1 MKRIKMLLYGEPG
14 VGKSVFALKAP
25 KPFYVCTDGN
35 YEWLDEFGADPNAH
49 KNVSSWAEMKN
60 VLESNFDGYETVV
73 VDLLED
79 GFKWCEQEYCV
90 RNKIE
95 HVSDVGYGKAYDATR
110 NEFFIAISKLLSM
123 DKHVILICHGITFT
137 KKDRRGV
144 EHTCYAPS
152 TRIPDKVLDMI
163 EGRVRYCLRCYTAAE
178 EEPDGKI
185 TKKRFLSLV
194 PKENE
199 FGIIRGVD
207 ENSIPHDIPLD
218 FDEFAKAI
226 KLNLDI
232 PEPVTA
238 KKTGVTT
245 AAKAKIAE
253 MPVEYVDELET
264 KPEETSAL
272 ETAAPL
278 DMKAKLA
285 ALKAKK
291 NATQISAAEPAPA
304 QIAEE
309 AAVEAQAET
318 EAQTISLPEVQSIVE
333 NIEVKVSEDAP
344 FTGSEDTSTSA
355 AVESTPVPTND
366 KLAAIKAKLAAMKAS
381 K

>member
-25 KPFYVCTDGN
+25 KPFFVCTDGN

-49 KNVSSWAEMKN
+49 KNVSSWADMKD
-60 VLESNFDGYETVV
+60 VLESDFDGYETVV

-95 HVSDVGYGKAYDATR
+95 HVSDVVYGKAYDATR
-110 NEFFIAISKLLSM
+110 NEFFITISKLLSI

-137 KKDRRGV
+137 TKDRRGV
-144 EHTCYAPS
+144 EHTRYAPS
-152 TRIPDKVLDMI
+152 SRIPDKVLDMI

-207 ENSIPHDIPLD
+207 ENVIPHDIPLD
-218 FDEFAKAI
+218 FDEFARAI

-232 PEPVTA
+232 PAPA
-238 KKTGVTT
+238 KTSAPAQTKQKP
-245 AAKAKIAE
+245 AKAEPAPAPAPAE
-253 MPVEYVDELET
+253 ET
-264 KPEETSAL
+264 KPEETSAP

-278 DMKAKLA
+278 DIKAKLA

-291 NATQISAAEPAPA
+291 ANLDNATQAAPVAEPQPAPK
-304 QIAEE
+304 Q
-309 AAVEAQAET
+309 ET
-318 EAQTISLPEVQSIVE
+318 PVATSDVTTQPDV
-333 NIEVKVSEDAP
+333 EVKVSEDAP
-344 FTGSEDTSTSA
+344 YEDNNIPQTPA
-355 AVESTPVPTND
+355 AELAQETVTVQPDD
-366 KLAAIKAKLAAMKAS
+366 KLAAIKAKLAAMKA
-381 K
+381 KK

>member
-25 KPFYVCTDGN
+25 KPFFVCTDGN

-49 KNVSSWAEMKN
+49 KNISSWADMKD
-60 VLESNFDGYETVV
+60 VLESDFDGYETVV

-110 NEFFIAISKLLSM
+110 NEFFITISKLLSM

-137 KKDRRGV
+137 TKDRRGV
-144 EHTCYAPS
+144 EHTRYAPS
-152 TRIPDKVLDMI
+152 SRIPDKVLDMI

-207 ENSIPHDIPLD
+207 ENAIPHDIPLD
-218 FDEFAKAI
+218 FDEFARAI

-232 PEPVTA
+232 PAPTKTSAPAQA
-238 KKTGVTT
+238 KQKP
-245 AAKAKIAE
+245 AKAEPAPTPA
-253 MPVEYVDELET
+253 PVEET
-264 KPEETSAL
+264 KPEETSAP

-291 NATQISAAEPAPA
+291 ANLDNATQTAPVAEPQPAPK
-304 QIAEE
+304 Q
-309 AAVEAQAET
+309 ET
-318 EAQTISLPEVQSIVE
+318 PVATGDVTTQPDV
-333 NIEVKVSEDAP
+333 EVKVSENAP
-344 FTGSEDTSTSA
+344 YEDNNIPQTPA
-355 AVESTPVPTND
+355 AEPAQETVTVQPDD
-366 KLAAIKAKLAAMKAS
+366 KLAAIKAKLAAMKA
-381 K
+381 KK

>member
-25 KPFYVCTDGN
+25 KPFFVCTDGN

-49 KNVSSWAEMKN
+49 KNVSSWADMKD
-60 VLESNFDGYETVV
+60 VLESDFDGYETVV

-110 NEFFIAISKLLSM
+110 NEFFITISKLLSM

-137 KKDRRGV
+137 TKDRRGV
-144 EHTCYAPS
+144 EHTRYAPS
-152 TRIPDKVLDMI
+152 SRIPDKVLDMI

-207 ENSIPHDIPLD
+207 ENVIPHDIPLD
-218 FDEFAKAI
+218 FDEFARAI

-232 PEPVTA
+232 PAPA
-238 KKTGVTT
+238 KTSAPAQTKQKP
-245 AAKAKIAE
+245 AKAEPAPAPAPAE
-253 MPVEYVDELET
+253 ET
-264 KPEETSAL
+264 KPEETSAP
-272 ETAAPL
+272 ETAASL

-291 NATQISAAEPAPA
+291 ANLDNATQAAPVAEPQPAPK
-304 QIAEE
+304 Q
-309 AAVEAQAET
+309 ET
-318 EAQTISLPEVQSIVE
+318 PVATGDVTTQPDV
-333 NIEVKVSEDAP
+333 EVKVSENAP
-344 FTGSEDTSTSA
+344 YEDNNIPQTPAAESA
-355 AVESTPVPTND
+355 QETVTVQPDD
-366 KLAAIKAKLAAMKAS
+366 KLAAIKAKLAAMKA
-381 K
+381 KK

>member
-25 KPFYVCTDGN
+25 KPFFVCTDGN

-49 KNVSSWAEMKN
+49 KNVSSWADMKD
-60 VLESNFDGYETVV
+60 VLESDFDGYETVV

-79 GFKWCEQEYCV
+79 GFKWCEQEYCI

-110 NEFFIAISKLLSM
+110 NEFFITISKLLAS

-137 KKDRRGV
+137 TKDRRGV
-144 EHTCYAPS
+144 EHTRYAPS
-152 TRIPDKVLDMI
+152 SRIPDKVLDMI

-207 ENSIPHDIPLD
+207 ENTIPHDIPLD
-218 FDEFAKAI
+218 FDEFARAI

-232 PEPVTA
+232 PAPA
-238 KKTGVTT
+238 KTSAPAQTKQKP
-245 AAKAKIAE
+245 AKAEPAPAPAPAE
-253 MPVEYVDELET
+253 ET
-264 KPEETSAL
+264 KPEETSAP

-291 NATQISAAEPAPA
+291 ANLDNTTQEAPVAEPQPAPK
-304 QIAEE
+304 Q
-309 AAVEAQAET
+309 ET
-318 EAQTISLPEVQSIVE
+318 PVATGDVTTLPDV
-333 NIEVKVSEDAP
+333 EVKVSEDAP
-344 FTGSEDTSTSA
+344 YEDNNIPQTPA
-355 AVESTPVPTND
+355 AEPVQETVTVQPDD
-366 KLAAIKAKLAAMKAS
+366 KLAAIKAKLAAMKA
-381 K
+381 KK

>member
-25 KPFYVCTDGN
+25 KPFFVCTDGN

-49 KNVSSWAEMKN
+49 KNVSSWADMKD
-60 VLESNFDGYETVV
+60 VLESDFDGYETVV

-110 NEFFIAISKLLSM
+110 NEFFITISKLLSM

-137 KKDRRGV
+137 TKDRRGV

-152 TRIPDKVLDMI
+152 SRIPDKVLDMI

-207 ENSIPHDIPLD
+207 ENVIPHDIPLD
-218 FDEFAKAI
+218 FDEFARAI

-232 PEPVTA
+232 PAPA
-238 KKTGVTT
+238 KTSAPAQTKQKP
-245 AAKAKIAE
+245 AKAEPAPAPAPAE
-253 MPVEYVDELET
+253 ET
-264 KPEETSAL
+264 KPEETSAP
-272 ETAAPL
+272 ETAASL

-291 NATQISAAEPAPA
+291 ANLDNATQAAPVAEPQPAPK
-304 QIAEE
+304 Q
-309 AAVEAQAET
+309 ET
-318 EAQTISLPEVQSIVE
+318 PVATGDVTTQPDV
-333 NIEVKVSEDAP
+333 EVKVSENAP
-344 FTGSEDTSTSA
+344 YEDNNIPQTPAAESA
-355 AVESTPVPTND
+355 QETVTVQPDD
-366 KLAAIKAKLAAMKAS
+366 KLAAIKAKLAAMKA
-381 K
+381 KK

>member
-25 KPFYVCTDGN
+25 KPFFVCTDGN

-49 KNVSSWAEMKN
+49 KNVSSWADMKD
-60 VLESNFDGYETVV
+60 VLESDFDGYETVV

-79 GFKWCEQEYCV
+79 AFKWCEQEYCV

-137 KKDRRGV
+137 TKDRRGV
-144 EHTCYAPS
+144 EHTRYAPS
-152 TRIPDKVLDMI
+152 SRIPDKVLDMI

-178 EEPDGKI
+178 EEPNGKI

-207 ENSIPHDIPLD
+207 ENTIPHDIPLD
-218 FDEFAKAI
+218 FDEFARAI

-232 PEPVTA
+232 PAPTKTSAPAQAKQKPPKAEPA
-238 KKTGVTT
+238 P
-245 AAKAKIAE
+245 APAPAE
-253 MPVEYVDELET
+253 ET
-264 KPEETSAL
+264 KPEETSTL

-291 NATQISAAEPAPA
+291 ANLDNATQAAPVAEPQPAPK
-304 QIAEE
+304 Q
-309 AAVEAQAET
+309 ET
-318 EAQTISLPEVQSIVE
+318 PVATGDVTTQPDV
-333 NIEVKVSEDAP
+333 EVKVSEDAP
-344 FTGSEDTSTSA
+344 YEDNNIPQTPA
-355 AVESTPVPTND
+355 AEPAQETVTVQPDD
-366 KLAAIKAKLAAMKAS
+366 KLAAIKAKLAAMKA
-381 K
+381 KK

>member
-25 KPFYVCTDGN
+25 KPFFVCTDGN

-49 KNVSSWAEMKN
+49 KNVSSWADIKD
-60 VLESNFDGYETVV
+60 VLESDFDGYETVV

-79 GFKWCEQEYCV
+79 AFKWCEQEYCV

-137 KKDRRGV
+137 TKDRRGV
-144 EHTCYAPS
+144 EHTRYAPS
-152 TRIPDKVLDMI
+152 SRIPDKVLDMI

-207 ENSIPHDIPLD
+207 ENAIPHDIPLD
-218 FDEFAKAI
+218 FDEFARAI

-232 PEPVTA
+232 PAPTKTSAPAQAKQKPPKAEPA
-238 KKTGVTT
+238 P
-245 AAKAKIAE
+245 APAPAE
-253 MPVEYVDELET
+253 ET
-264 KPEETSAL
+264 KPEETSAP

-291 NATQISAAEPAPA
+291 ANLDNTTQAAPVAEPQPAPK
-304 QIAEE
+304 Q
-309 AAVEAQAET
+309 ET
-318 EAQTISLPEVQSIVE
+318 PVATGDVTTQPDV
-333 NIEVKVSEDAP
+333 EVKVSEDAP
-344 FTGSEDTSTSA
+344 YEDNNIPQTPA
-355 AVESTPVPTND
+355 AEPAQETVTVQPDD
-366 KLAAIKAKLAAMKAS
+366 KLAAIKAKLAAMKA
-381 K
+381 KK

>member
-25 KPFYVCTDGN
+25 KPFFVCTDGN

-49 KNVSSWAEMKN
+49 KNVLSWADMKD
-60 VLESNFDGYETVV
+60 VLESDFDGYETVV

-79 GFKWCEQEYCV
+79 AFKWCEQEYCV

-137 KKDRRGV
+137 TKDRRGV
-144 EHTCYAPS
+144 EHTRYAPS
-152 TRIPDKVLDMI
+152 SRIPDKVLDMI

-207 ENSIPHDIPLD
+207 ENAIPHDIPLD
-218 FDEFAKAI
+218 FDEFARAI

-232 PEPVTA
+232 PAPTKTSAPAQAKQKPPKAEPA
-238 KKTGVTT
+238 P
-245 AAKAKIAE
+245 APAPAE
-253 MPVEYVDELET
+253 ET
-264 KPEETSAL
+264 KPEETSAP

-291 NATQISAAEPAPA
+291 ANLDNTTQAAPITEPLFTSKQETPVATDDVTTQPD
-304 QIAEE
+304 
-309 AAVEAQAET
+309 V
-318 EAQTISLPEVQSIVE
+318 
-333 NIEVKVSEDAP
+333 EVKVSENAP
-344 FTGSEDTSTSA
+344 YEDNNIPQTPA
-355 AVESTPVPTND
+355 AEPAQETVTVQPDD
-366 KLAAIKAKLAAMKAS
+366 KLAAIKAKLAAMKA
-381 K
+381 KK

>member
-25 KPFYVCTDGN
+25 KPFFVCTDGN

-49 KNVSSWAEMKN
+49 KNVSSWADMKD
-60 VLESNFDGYETVV
+60 VLESDFDGYETVV

-110 NEFFIAISKLLSM
+110 NEFFITISKLLSM

-137 KKDRRGV
+137 TKDRRGV
-144 EHTCYAPS
+144 EHTRYAPS
-152 TRIPDKVLDMI
+152 SRIPDKVLDMI

-207 ENSIPHDIPLD
+207 ENAIPHDIPLD
-218 FDEFAKAI
+218 FDEFARAI

-232 PEPVTA
+232 PAPA
-238 KKTGVTT
+238 KTSAPAQTKQKP
-245 AAKAKIAE
+245 AKAEPTSAPAPAE
-253 MPVEYVDELET
+253 ET
-264 KPEETSAL
+264 KPEETSAP

-291 NATQISAAEPAPA
+291 ANLDNTTQEAPVAEPQPAPK
-304 QIAEE
+304 Q
-309 AAVEAQAET
+309 ET
-318 EAQTISLPEVQSIVE
+318 PVATGDVTTLPDV
-333 NIEVKVSEDAP
+333 EVKVSEDAP
-344 FTGSEDTSTSA
+344 YEDNNIPQTPA
-355 AVESTPVPTND
+355 AEPVQETVTVQPDD
-366 KLAAIKAKLAAMKAS
+366 KLAAIKAKLAAMKA
-381 K
+381 KK

>member
-25 KPFYVCTDGN
+25 KPFFVCTDGN

-49 KNVSSWAEMKN
+49 KNVSSWADMKD
-60 VLESNFDGYETVV
+60 VLESDFDGYETVV

-137 KKDRRGV
+137 TKDRRGV
-144 EHTCYAPS
+144 EHTRYAPS
-152 TRIPDKVLDMI
+152 SRIPDKVLDMI

-207 ENSIPHDIPLD
+207 ENTIPHDIPLD

-232 PEPVTA
+232 PAPVKTSEPIQ
-238 KKTGVTT
+238 
-245 AAKAKIAE
+245 AKAEHEPA
-253 MPVEYVDELET
+253 PTVVEET
-264 KPEETSAL
+264 KPEETSAP

-291 NATQISAAEPAPA
+291 ANLDNTQEAPVAEPQPA
-304 QIAEE
+304 QKH
-309 AAVEAQAET
+309 ET
-318 EAQTISLPEVQSIVE
+318 PVVTEDVTTLPDV
-333 NIEVKVSEDAP
+333 EVKVSEDAP
-344 FTGSEDTSTSA
+344 YEDNNIPQTSA
-355 AVESTPVPTND
+355 AESTQETVTVQPDD
-366 KLAAIKAKLAAMKAS
+366 KLAAIKAKLAAMKA
-381 K
+381 KK

>member
-25 KPFYVCTDGN
+25 KPFFVCTDGN

-49 KNVSSWAEMKN
+49 KNVSSWADMKD
-60 VLESNFDGYETVV
+60 VLESDFDGYETVV

-110 NEFFIAISKLLSM
+110 NEFFITISKLLSM

-137 KKDRRGV
+137 TKDRRGV
-144 EHTCYAPS
+144 EHTRYAPS
-152 TRIPDKVLDMI
+152 SRIPDKVLDMI

-207 ENSIPHDIPLD
+207 ENAIPHDIPLD

-253 MPVEYVDELET
+253 MPVEVEPQSPET
-264 KPEETSAL
+264 KPEEITTPAP

-291 NATQISAAEPAPA
+291 ASLENGSQPAPVAEPE
-304 QIAEE
+304 QKQEMS
-309 AAVEAQAET
+309 VT
-318 EAQTISLPEVQSIVE
+318 TGDVTTLSNV
-333 NIEVKVSEDAP
+333 EVKVSEDAP
-344 FTGSEDTSTSA
+344 YEDENIPQTPAAESA
-355 AVESTPVPTND
+355 QETVTVQPDD
-366 KLAAIKAKLAAMKAS
+366 KLAAIKAKLAAMKA
-381 K
+381 KK

>member
-25 KPFYVCTDGN
+25 KPFFVCTDGN

-49 KNVSSWAEMKN
+49 KNVSSWADMKD
-60 VLESNFDGYETVV
+60 VLESDFDGYETVV

-110 NEFFIAISKLLSM
+110 NEFFITISKLLSM

-137 KKDRRGV
+137 TKDRRGV
-144 EHTCYAPS
+144 EHTRYAPS
-152 TRIPDKVLDMI
+152 SRIPDKVLDMI

-207 ENSIPHDIPLD
+207 ENAIPHDIPLD
-218 FDEFAKAI
+218 FDEFARAI

-232 PEPVTA
+232 PAPTKTSAPAQA
-238 KKTGVTT
+238 KQKP
-245 AAKAKIAE
+245 AKAEPAPAPAPAE
-253 MPVEYVDELET
+253 ET
-264 KPEETSAL
+264 KPEETSAP

-285 ALKAKK
+285 ALKVKK
-291 NATQISAAEPAPA
+291 ANLDNATQVAPVAEPQPAPK
-304 QIAEE
+304 Q
-309 AAVEAQAET
+309 ET
-318 EAQTISLPEVQSIVE
+318 PVATGDVTTQPDV
-333 NIEVKVSEDAP
+333 EVKVSEDAP
-344 FTGSEDTSTSA
+344 YEDNNIPQTPA
-355 AVESTPVPTND
+355 AEPTQETVTVQPDD
-366 KLAAIKAKLAAMKAS
+366 KLAAIKAKLAAMKA
-381 K
+381 KK

>member
-25 KPFYVCTDGN
+25 KPFFVCTDGN

-49 KNVSSWAEMKN
+49 KNVSSWADIKD
-60 VLESNFDGYETVV
+60 VLESDFDGYETVV

-79 GFKWCEQEYCV
+79 AFKWCEQEYCV

-137 KKDRRGV
+137 TKDRRGV
-144 EHTCYAPS
+144 EHTRYAPS
-152 TRIPDKVLDMI
+152 SRIPDKVLDMI

-207 ENSIPHDIPLD
+207 ENAIPHDIPLD

-232 PEPVTA
+232 PAPTKTSAPAQAKQKPPKAEPA
-238 KKTGVTT
+238 P
-245 AAKAKIAE
+245 APAPAE
-253 MPVEYVDELET
+253 ET
-264 KPEETSAL
+264 KPEETSAP

-291 NATQISAAEPAPA
+291 ANLDNTTQAAPVAEPQPAPK
-304 QIAEE
+304 Q
-309 AAVEAQAET
+309 ET
-318 EAQTISLPEVQSIVE
+318 PVATGDVTTQPDV
-333 NIEVKVSEDAP
+333 EVKVSENAP
-344 FTGSEDTSTSA
+344 YEDNNIPQTPA
-355 AVESTPVPTND
+355 AEPAQEIVTVQPND
-366 KLAAIKAKLAAMKAS
+366 KLAAIKAKLAAMKA
-381 K
+381 KK

>member
-25 KPFYVCTDGN
+25 KPFFVCTDGN

-49 KNVSSWAEMKN
+49 KNVSSWADMKD

-110 NEFFIAISKLLSM
+110 NEFFITISKLLSM

-137 KKDRRGV
+137 TKDRRGV
-144 EHTCYAPS
+144 EHTRYAPS
-152 TRIPDKVLDMI
+152 SRIPDKVLDMI

-207 ENSIPHDIPLD
+207 ENAIPHDIPLD

-232 PEPVTA
+232 PAPTKTSAPAQA
-238 KKTGVTT
+238 KQKP
-245 AAKAKIAE
+245 AKAEPAPTPA
-253 MPVEYVDELET
+253 PVEET
-264 KPEETSAL
+264 KPEETSAP

-291 NATQISAAEPAPA
+291 ANLDNATQTAPVAEPQPAPK
-304 QIAEE
+304 Q
-309 AAVEAQAET
+309 ET
-318 EAQTISLPEVQSIVE
+318 PVATCDVTTQPDV
-333 NIEVKVSEDAP
+333 EVKVSEDAP
-344 FTGSEDTSTSA
+344 YEDNNIPQTPA
-355 AVESTPVPTND
+355 AEPAQETVTVQPDD
-366 KLAAIKAKLAAMKAS
+366 KLAAIKAKLAAMKA
-381 K
+381 KK

>member
-25 KPFYVCTDGN
+25 KPFFVCTDGN

-49 KNVSSWAEMKN
+49 KNVSSWADMKD
-60 VLESNFDGYETVV
+60 VLESDFDGYETVV

-110 NEFFIAISKLLSM
+110 NEFFITISKLLSM

-137 KKDRRGV
+137 TKDRRGV
-144 EHTCYAPS
+144 EHTRYAPS
-152 TRIPDKVLDMI
+152 SRIPDKVLDMI

-207 ENSIPHDIPLD
+207 ENVIPHDIPLD

-232 PEPVTA
+232 PVPA
-238 KKTGVTT
+238 KTSTPIQANQKP
-245 AAKAKIAE
+245 AKAEPAPTPA
-253 MPVEYVDELET
+253 PVEET
-264 KPEETSAL
+264 KPEETSAP
-272 ETAAPL
+272 ETAASL

-291 NATQISAAEPAPA
+291 ANLDNTTQEAPVAEPQPAPK
-304 QIAEE
+304 Q
-309 AAVEAQAET
+309 ET
-318 EAQTISLPEVQSIVE
+318 PVATGDVTTQPDV
-333 NIEVKVSEDAP
+333 EVKVSENAP
-344 FTGSEDTSTSA
+344 YEDNNIPQTPA
-355 AVESTPVPTND
+355 AEPAQETVTVQPDD
-366 KLAAIKAKLAAMKAS
+366 KLAAIKAKLAAMKA
-381 K
+381 KK

>member
-25 KPFYVCTDGN
+25 KPFFVCTDGN

-49 KNVSSWAEMKN
+49 KNVSSWADMKD
-60 VLESNFDGYETVV
+60 VLESDFDGYETVV

-110 NEFFIAISKLLSM
+110 NEFFITISKLLSM

-137 KKDRRGV
+137 TKDRRGV
-144 EHTCYAPS
+144 EHTRYAPS
-152 TRIPDKVLDMI
+152 SRIPDKVLDMI

-207 ENSIPHDIPLD
+207 ENVIPHDIPLD

-232 PEPVTA
+232 PAPTKTSAPAQAKQKPVKAEPAPTPA
-238 KKTGVTT
+238 
-245 AAKAKIAE
+245 
-253 MPVEYVDELET
+253 PVEET
-264 KPEETSAL
+264 KPEETSAP

-291 NATQISAAEPAPA
+291 ANLDNTTQVAPVAEPQSA
-304 QIAEE
+304 QK
-309 AAVEAQAET
+309 QET
-318 EAQTISLPEVQSIVE
+318 PVVTGDVTTQPDV
-333 NIEVKVSEDAP
+333 EVKVSEDAP
-344 FTGSEDTSTSA
+344 YEDNNIPQTSA
-355 AVESTPVPTND
+355 AEPAQETVTVQPDD
-366 KLAAIKAKLAAMKAS
+366 KLATIKAKLAAMKA
-381 K
+381 KK

>member
-25 KPFYVCTDGN
+25 KPFFVCTDGN

-49 KNVSSWAEMKN
+49 KNVSSWADMKDI
-60 VLESNFDGYETVV
+60 LESDFDGYETVV

-110 NEFFIAISKLLSM
+110 NEFFITISKLLSM
-123 DKHVILICHGITFT
+123 DKHIILICHGITFT
-137 KKDRRGV
+137 TKDRRGV
-144 EHTCYAPS
+144 EHTRYAPS
-152 TRIPDKVLDMI
+152 SRIPDKVLDMI

-207 ENSIPHDIPLD
+207 ENAIPHDIPLD

-232 PEPVTA
+232 PTPT
-238 KKTGVTT
+238 KTST
-245 AAKAKIAE
+245 AAQAKQKPVKAEPAPAPA
-253 MPVEYVDELET
+253 PVEET
-264 KPEETSAL
+264 KLEETSVPK
-272 ETAAPL
+272 TAAPL

-291 NATQISAAEPAPA
+291 ANLDNATQAAPVTEPQHVQKQEMPVATGD
-304 QIAEE
+304 
-309 AAVEAQAET
+309 VT
-318 EAQTISLPEVQSIVE
+318 TLPNV
-333 NIEVKVSEDAP
+333 EVKVSEDAP
-344 FTGSEDTSTSA
+344 YEDNNIYQTPA
-355 AVESTPVPTND
+355 AEPAQETVTVQPDD
-366 KLAAIKAKLAAMKAS
+366 KLAAIKAKLAAMKA
-381 K
+381 KK

>member
-25 KPFYVCTDGN
+25 KPFFVCTDGN

-49 KNVSSWAEMKN
+49 KNVSSWADMKD
-60 VLESNFDGYETVV
+60 VLESDFDGYETVV

-110 NEFFIAISKLLSM
+110 NEFFITISKLLSM

-137 KKDRRGV
+137 TKDRRGV
-144 EHTCYAPS
+144 EHTRYAPS
-152 TRIPDKVLDMI
+152 SRIPDKVLDMI

-207 ENSIPHDIPLD
+207 ENAIPHDIPLD
-218 FDEFAKAI
+218 FDEFARAI

-232 PEPVTA
+232 PAPVKTSEPIQA
-238 KKTGVTT
+238 KQKPEKTEPAPTPAT
-245 AAKAKIAE
+245 IE
-253 MPVEYVDELET
+253 ET
-264 KPEETSAL
+264 KPKETSAV
-272 ETAAPL
+272 ETTAPL

-291 NATQISAAEPAPA
+291 ANLDNTTQAAPVAEPQPVLK
-304 QIAEE
+304 QEMP
-309 AAVEAQAET
+309 VTTGDVVTQ
-318 EAQTISLPEVQSIVE
+318 PDV
-333 NIEVKVSEDAP
+333 EVKVSEDAP
-344 FTGSEDTSTSA
+344 YEDENIPQTPA
-355 AVESTPVPTND
+355 AEPTQETVTVQPDD
-366 KLAAIKAKLAAMKAS
+366 KLAAIKAKLAAMKA
-381 K
+381 KK

>member
-25 KPFYVCTDGN
+25 KPFFVCTDGN

-49 KNVSSWAEMKN
+49 KNVSSWADMKE
-60 VLESNFDGYETVV
+60 VLESDFDGYETVV

-137 KKDRRGV
+137 TKDRRGV
-144 EHTCYAPS
+144 EHTRYAPS
-152 TRIPDKVLDMI
+152 SRIPDKVLDMI

-207 ENSIPHDIPLD
+207 ENTIPHDIPLD

-232 PEPVTA
+232 PAPVKTSEPIQ
-238 KKTGVTT
+238 
-245 AAKAKIAE
+245 AKAEPEHA
-253 MPVEYVDELET
+253 PAVVEET
-264 KPEETSAL
+264 KPEETSAP

-291 NATQISAAEPAPA
+291 ANLDNTTQEAPVAEPELK
-304 QIAEE
+304 Q
-309 AAVEAQAET
+309 ET
-318 EAQTISLPEVQSIVE
+318 PVATEDVTTLPDV
-333 NIEVKVSEDAP
+333 EVKVSEDAP
-344 FTGSEDTSTSA
+344 YEDNNIPQTPA
-355 AVESTPVPTND
+355 AEPVQETVTVQPDD
-366 KLAAIKAKLAAMKAS
+366 KLAAIKAKLAAMKA
-381 K
+381 KK

>member
-25 KPFYVCTDGN
+25 KPFFVCTDGN

-49 KNVSSWAEMKN
+49 KNVSSWADMKD

-110 NEFFIAISKLLSM
+110 NEFFITISKLLSM

-137 KKDRRGV
+137 TKDRRGV
-144 EHTCYAPS
+144 EHTRYAPS
-152 TRIPDKVLDMI
+152 SRIPDKVLDMI

-207 ENSIPHDIPLD
+207 ENAIPHDIPLD

-232 PEPVTA
+232 PAPAKTSTPIQANQKPEKTEPAVASTP
-238 KKTGVTT
+238 
-245 AAKAKIAE
+245 IE
-253 MPVEYVDELET
+253 ET
-264 KPEETSAL
+264 KPEETSVP

-291 NATQISAAEPAPA
+291 TNLDNATQAAPIAEPQFA
-304 QIAEE
+304 QK
-309 AAVEAQAET
+309 QET
-318 EAQTISLPEVQSIVE
+318 PVVTSDVTTQPDV
-333 NIEVKVSEDAP
+333 EVKVSENAP
-344 FTGSEDTSTSA
+344 YEDNNIPQTPAAESA
-355 AVESTPVPTND
+355 QETVTVQPDD
-366 KLAAIKAKLAAMKAS
+366 KLAAIKAKLAAMKA
-381 K
+381 KK

>member
-25 KPFYVCTDGN
+25 KPFFVCTDGN

-49 KNVSSWAEMKN
+49 KNVSSWADMKD
-60 VLESNFDGYETVV
+60 VLESDFDGYETVV

-110 NEFFIAISKLLSM
+110 NEFFITISKLLSM

-137 KKDRRGV
+137 TKDRRGV
-144 EHTCYAPS
+144 EHTRYAPS
-152 TRIPDKVLDMI
+152 SRIPDKVLDMI

-207 ENSIPHDIPLD
+207 ENAIPHDIPLD
-218 FDEFAKAI
+218 FDEFARAI

-232 PEPVTA
+232 PAPA
-238 KKTGVTT
+238 KTSAPAQTKQKP
-245 AAKAKIAE
+245 AKAEPAPAPAPAE
-253 MPVEYVDELET
+253 ET
-264 KPEETSAL
+264 KPEETSAP

-285 ALKAKK
+285 VLKAKK
-291 NATQISAAEPAPA
+291 ANLDNATQAAPVAEPQPAPK
-304 QIAEE
+304 Q
-309 AAVEAQAET
+309 ET
-318 EAQTISLPEVQSIVE
+318 PVATGDVITQPDV
-333 NIEVKVSEDAP
+333 EVKVSEDAP
-344 FTGSEDTSTSA
+344 YEDNNIPQTPA
-355 AVESTPVPTND
+355 AEPAQETVTVQPDD
-366 KLAAIKAKLAAMKAS
+366 KLAAIKAKLAAMKA
-381 K
+381 KK

>member
-25 KPFYVCTDGN
+25 KPFFVCTDGN

-49 KNVSSWAEMKN
+49 KNVSSWADMKD
-60 VLESNFDGYETVV
+60 VLESDFDGYETVV

-110 NEFFIAISKLLSM
+110 NEFFITISKLLSM

-137 KKDRRGV
+137 TKDRRGV
-144 EHTCYAPS
+144 EHTRYAPS
-152 TRIPDKVLDMI
+152 SRIPDKVLDMI

-207 ENSIPHDIPLD
+207 ENVIPHDIPLD
-218 FDEFAKAI
+218 FDEFARAI

-264 KPEETSAL
+264 KPEETSAP

-291 NATQISAAEPAPA
+291 ANLDNATQAAPVAEPQPAPK
-304 QIAEE
+304 Q
-309 AAVEAQAET
+309 ET
-318 EAQTISLPEVQSIVE
+318 PVATGDVTTQPDV
-333 NIEVKVSEDAP
+333 EVKVSENAP
-344 FTGSEDTSTSA
+344 YEDNNIPQTPA
-355 AVESTPVPTND
+355 AAPAQETVTVQPDD
-366 KLAAIKAKLAAMKAS
+366 KLAAIKAKLAAMKA
-381 K
+381 KK

>member
-25 KPFYVCTDGN
+25 KPFFVCTDGN

-49 KNVSSWAEMKN
+49 KNVSSWADMKD
-60 VLESNFDGYETVV
+60 VLESDFDGYETVV

-110 NEFFIAISKLLSM
+110 NEFFITISKLLSM

-137 KKDRRGV
+137 TKDRRGV
-144 EHTCYAPS
+144 EHTRYAPS
-152 TRIPDKVLDMI
+152 SRIPDKVLDMI

-207 ENSIPHDIPLD
+207 ENAIPHDIPLD
-218 FDEFAKAI
+218 FDEFARAI

-232 PEPVTA
+232 PAPTKTFAPAQA
-238 KKTGVTT
+238 KQKP
-245 AAKAKIAE
+245 AKAEPAPASAPAE
-253 MPVEYVDELET
+253 ET
-264 KPEETSAL
+264 KPEETSAP

-291 NATQISAAEPAPA
+291 ANLDNTTQVAPVAEPQPAPK
-304 QIAEE
+304 Q
-309 AAVEAQAET
+309 ET
-318 EAQTISLPEVQSIVE
+318 PVATGDVTTQPDV
-333 NIEVKVSEDAP
+333 EVKVSEDAP
-344 FTGSEDTSTSA
+344 YEDDNIPQTPA
-355 AVESTPVPTND
+355 AEPAQETVTVQPDD
-366 KLAAIKAKLAAMKAS
+366 KLAAIKAKLAAMKA
-381 K
+381 KK

>member
-25 KPFYVCTDGN
+25 KPFFVCTDGN

-49 KNVSSWAEMKN
+49 KNVSSWADMKD
-60 VLESNFDGYETVV
+60 VLESDFDGYETVV

-79 GFKWCEQEYCV
+79 GFRWCEQEYCI

-95 HVSDVGYGKAYDATR
+95 HVSDVGYGKAYDTTR
-110 NEFFIAISKLLSM
+110 NEFFIAISKLLAS

-137 KKDRRGV
+137 TKDRRGV
-144 EHTCYAPS
+144 EHTRYAPS
-152 TRIPDKVLDMI
+152 SRIPDKVLDMI

-207 ENSIPHDIPLD
+207 ENTIPHDIPLD
-218 FDEFAKAI
+218 FDEFTRAI

-232 PEPVTA
+232 PAPA
-238 KKTGVTT
+238 KTSAPAQTKQKP
-245 AAKAKIAE
+245 AKAEPAPAPAPAE
-253 MPVEYVDELET
+253 ET
-264 KPEETSAL
+264 KPEETSAP

-278 DMKAKLA
+278 DMKAKIA

-291 NATQISAAEPAPA
+291 TNLDNATQAAPVAEPQPVPK
-304 QIAEE
+304 Q
-309 AAVEAQAET
+309 ET
-318 EAQTISLPEVQSIVE
+318 PVATGDVTTQPDV
-333 NIEVKVSEDAP
+333 EVKVSEDAP
-344 FTGSEDTSTSA
+344 YEDNNIPQTPA
-355 AVESTPVPTND
+355 AEPAQETVTVQPDD
-366 KLAAIKAKLAAMKAS
+366 KLAAIKAKLAAMKA
-381 K
+381 KK

>member
-25 KPFYVCTDGN
+25 KPFFVCTDGN

-49 KNVSSWAEMKN
+49 KNVSSWADMKD
-60 VLESNFDGYETVV
+60 VLESDFDGYETVV

-110 NEFFIAISKLLSM
+110 NEFFITISKLLSM

-137 KKDRRGV
+137 TKDRRGV
-144 EHTCYAPS
+144 EHTRYAPS
-152 TRIPDKVLDMI
+152 SRIPDKVLDMI

-207 ENSIPHDIPLD
+207 ENVIPHDIPLD

-232 PEPVTA
+232 PAPTKTSAPAQA
-238 KKTGVTT
+238 KQKP
-245 AAKAKIAE
+245 AKAEPAPTPA
-253 MPVEYVDELET
+253 PVEET
-264 KPEETSAL
+264 KPEETSAP

-291 NATQISAAEPAPA
+291 ANLDNATQTAPVAEPQPAPK
-304 QIAEE
+304 Q
-309 AAVEAQAET
+309 ET
-318 EAQTISLPEVQSIVE
+318 PVATGDVTTQPDV
-333 NIEVKVSEDAP
+333 EVKVSENAP
-344 FTGSEDTSTSA
+344 YEDNNIPQTPA
-355 AVESTPVPTND
+355 AEPAQETVTVQPDD
-366 KLAAIKAKLAAMKAS
+366 KLAAIKAKLAAMKA
-381 K
+381 KK

>member
-1 MKRIKMLLYGEPG
+1 MTKRIKMLLYGEPG
-14 VGKSVFALKAP
+14 VGKSVFACKAP
-25 KPFYVCTDGN
+25 KPFFICTDGN
-35 YEWLDEFGADPNAH
+35 YEWLDEFGVDPNAH
-49 KNVSSWAEMKN
+49 INVTSWSQMKDA
-60 VLESNFDGYETVV
+60 LDSNFDGYETIV

-79 GFKWCEQEYCV
+79 GFRWCEQEYCI

-110 NEFFIAISKLLSM
+110 NEFFITISKLLAS

-137 KKDRRGV
+137 TKDRRGV
-144 EHTCYAPS
+144 EHTRYAPS
-152 TRIPDKVLDMI
+152 SRIPDKVLDMI

-207 ENSIPHDIPLD
+207 ENAIPHDIPLD
-218 FDEFAKAI
+218 FDEFARAI

-232 PEPVTA
+232 PAPAKTSEPIQAKQKPEKTEPVPTP
-238 KKTGVTT
+238 
-245 AAKAKIAE
+245 
-253 MPVEYVDELET
+253 MPVEET
-264 KPEETSAL
+264 KPEETSAP

-291 NATQISAAEPAPA
+291 ANLDNTTQAAPVAEPQPAPK
-304 QIAEE
+304 Q
-309 AAVEAQAET
+309 ET
-318 EAQTISLPEVQSIVE
+318 PVATGDVTTLPDV
-333 NIEVKVSEDAP
+333 EVKVSEDAP
-344 FTGSEDTSTSA
+344 YEDNNIPQTPA
-355 AVESTPVPTND
+355 AEPVQETVTVQPDD
-366 KLAAIKAKLAAMKAS
+366 KLAAIKAKLAAMKA
-381 K
+381 KK

>member
-1 MKRIKMLLYGEPG
+1 MLLYGEPG

-25 KPFYVCTDGN
+25 KPFFVCTDGN

-49 KNVSSWAEMKN
+49 KNVSSWADMKD
-60 VLESNFDGYETVV
+60 VLESDFDGYETVV

-110 NEFFIAISKLLSM
+110 NEFFITISKLLSM

-137 KKDRRGV
+137 TKDRRGV
-144 EHTCYAPS
+144 EHTRYAPS
-152 TRIPDKVLDMI
+152 SRIPDKVLDMI

-207 ENSIPHDIPLD
+207 ENAIPHDIPLD
-218 FDEFAKAI
+218 FDEFARAI

-232 PEPVTA
+232 PAPTKTSAPAQA
-238 KKTGVTT
+238 KQKP
-245 AAKAKIAE
+245 AKAEPAPTPA
-253 MPVEYVDELET
+253 PVEET
-264 KPEETSAL
+264 KPEETSAP

-291 NATQISAAEPAPA
+291 ANLDNATQAAPVAEPQPAPK
-304 QIAEE
+304 Q
-309 AAVEAQAET
+309 ET
-318 EAQTISLPEVQSIVE
+318 SVATGDVTTLPDV
-333 NIEVKVSEDAP
+333 EVKVSEDAP
-344 FTGSEDTSTSA
+344 YEDNNIPQTPA
-355 AVESTPVPTND
+355 AEPAQETVTVQPDD
-366 KLAAIKAKLAAMKAS
+366 KLAAIKAKLAAMKA
-381 K
+381 KK

>member
-25 KPFYVCTDGN
+25 KPFFVCTDGN

-49 KNVSSWAEMKN
+49 KNVSSWADMKD
-60 VLESNFDGYETVV
+60 VLESDFDGYETVV

-79 GFKWCEQEYCV
+79 AFKWCEQEYCV

-137 KKDRRGV
+137 TKDRRGV
-144 EHTCYAPS
+144 EHTRYAPS
-152 TRIPDKVLDMI
+152 SRIPDKVLDMI

-207 ENSIPHDIPLD
+207 ENAIPHDIPLD
-218 FDEFAKAI
+218 FDEFARAI

-232 PEPVTA
+232 PAPTKTSAPAQAKQKPPKAEPA
-238 KKTGVTT
+238 P
-245 AAKAKIAE
+245 APAPAE
-253 MPVEYVDELET
+253 ET
-264 KPEETSAL
+264 KPEETSAP

-291 NATQISAAEPAPA
+291 ANLDNTTQAAPVAEPQLAPK
-304 QIAEE
+304 Q
-309 AAVEAQAET
+309 ET
-318 EAQTISLPEVQSIVE
+318 PVATGDVTTQPDV
-333 NIEVKVSEDAP
+333 EVKVSEDAP
-344 FTGSEDTSTSA
+344 YEDNNIPQTPA
-355 AVESTPVPTND
+355 AEPAQETVTVQPDD
-366 KLAAIKAKLAAMKAS
+366 KLAAIKAKLAAMKA
-381 K
+381 KK

>member
-14 VGKSVFALKAP
+14 AGKSVFALKAP
-25 KPFYVCTDGN
+25 KPFFVCTDGN

-49 KNVSSWAEMKN
+49 KNVSSWADMKD
-60 VLESNFDGYETVV
+60 VLESDFNGYETVV

-95 HVSDVGYGKAYDATR
+95 HVSDVAYGKAYDATR
-110 NEFFIAISKLLSM
+110 NEFFITISKLLSM

-137 KKDRRGV
+137 TKDRRGV
-144 EHTCYAPS
+144 EHTRYAPS
-152 TRIPDKVLDMI
+152 SRIPDKLLDMI

-185 TKKRFLSLV
+185 MKKRFLSLV

-207 ENSIPHDIPLD
+207 ENAIPHDIPLD
-218 FDEFAKAI
+218 FDKFARVI

-232 PEPVTA
+232 PEPTGV

-245 AAKAKIAE
+245 AAKAKVAE
-253 MPVEYVDELET
+253 MPVEVEPQSPET
-264 KPEETSAL
+264 KPEEITTPAP

-291 NATQISAAEPAPA
+291 ASLENGSQPAPVAEPEQKQEMPVATGD
-304 QIAEE
+304 
-309 AAVEAQAET
+309 VT
-318 EAQTISLPEVQSIVE
+318 TLPNV
-333 NIEVKVSEDAP
+333 EVKVSEDAP
-344 FTGSEDTSTSA
+344 YEDENIPQTPAAESA
-355 AVESTPVPTND
+355 QETVTVQPDD
-366 KLAAIKAKLAAMKAS
+366 KLAAIKAKLAAMKA
-381 K
+381 KK

>member
-25 KPFYVCTDGN
+25 KPFFVCTDGN

-49 KNVSSWAEMKN
+49 KNVSSWADMKD
-60 VLESNFDGYETVV
+60 VLESDFDGYETVV

-95 HVSDVGYGKAYDATR
+95 HVSDVGYGKAYDTTR
-110 NEFFIAISKLLSM
+110 NEFFITISKLLSM

-137 KKDRRGV
+137 TKDRRGV
-144 EHTCYAPS
+144 EHTRYAPS
-152 TRIPDKVLDMI
+152 SRIPDKVLDMI

-207 ENSIPHDIPLD
+207 ENAIPHDIPLD

-232 PEPVTA
+232 PTPVKTSEPVQTKQKPANAEPVPTSTVVEEA
-238 KKTGVTT
+238 KH
-245 AAKAKIAE
+245 
-253 MPVEYVDELET
+253 
-264 KPEETSAL
+264 EETLAP
-272 ETAAPL
+272 ETAEL
-278 DMKAKLA
+278 LNMKAKLDE
-285 ALKAKK
+285 LKAKK
-291 NATQISAAEPAPA
+291 ANLNIVTYTAPVIEPQTMPK
-304 QIAEE
+304 Q
-309 AAVEAQAET
+309 ET
-318 EAQTISLPEVQSIVE
+318 LVVTGDVTTLPVV
-333 NIEVKVSEDAP
+333 EVKVSEDAP
-344 FTGSEDTSTSA
+344 YEDDNIPQTPA
-355 AVESTPVPTND
+355 AEPVQETVTVQPDD
-366 KLAAIKAKLAAMKAS
+366 KLAAIKAKLAAMKA
-381 K
+381 KK